1 MASDTTG
8 DKTSNATHDAPHDS
22 AVFVVTITEAA
33 RLLGQSVRTVQR
45 ALDGGK
51 MEAVAVAGKRC
62 VRLRADEML
71 PGLQPDESA
80 MIDDAAA
87 HELSVNDARLSRVLS
102 RDTTAGNER
111 DMSTLAALVE
121 ALAAHRAEGKP
132 SAQEIGAKLL
142 LTLAEA
148 QVLTGLS
155 RGVLRDSIDSGELK
169 AKQIGRAWRIK
180 RSDLEAFIGKL

>member
-1 MASDTTG
+1 MASDTTD

-45 ALDGGK
+45 SLDGGK

-62 VRLRADEML
+62 VRLRADEVL
-71 PGLQPDESA
+71 PGLSPDESA
-80 MIDDAAA
+80 IIDGGAGFD
-87 HELSVNDARLSRVLS
+87 LSVNDARLSRVLS
-102 RDTTAGNER
+102 RDTTAGGER

-121 ALAAHRAEGKP
+121 AFTALAPQPPGAH
-132 SAQEIGAKLL
+132 EIAAKLL
-142 LTLAEA
+142 LTLDECR
-148 QVLTGLS
+148 VLTGLS
-155 RGVLRDSIDSGELK
+155 RQTLRAAIDADELK

-180 RSDLEAFIGKL
+180 RSDLEAYIEGL